1 MQGAFDGV
9 CMANNHDWALTVVGD
24 LLDGFGAD
32 PDASVLGLLT
42 LGYGQ
47 PVPALLQAQ
56 WSDFALQAGVWWV
69 GGEPLPVTAPFVVLL
84 KRYRRCCAGR
94 GDSLFVGRRGRSLGK
109 TEADARVHE
118 LLREFF
124 NLGDLCAITR
134 HVCHDL
140 GAAEWRAQR
149 LREYA
154 DLGATAEQIEALER
168 ELNKRRCSLLEAW
181 HGDVLCVAAAMSARG
196 FTR

>member
-1 MQGAFDGV
+1 MGKV
-9 CMANNHDWALTVVGD
+9 EAN
-24 LLDGFGAD
+24 
-32 PDASVLGLLT
+32 
-42 LGYGQ
+42 
-47 PVPALLQAQ
+47 
-56 WSDFALQAGVWWV
+56 
-69 GGEPLPVTAPFVVLL
+69 
-84 KRYRRCCAGR
+84 
-94 GDSLFVGRRGRSLGK
+94 
-109 TEADARVHE
+109 ARVHE

-154 DLGATAEQIEALER
+154 DLGATAEQVEALECEINGR
-168 ELNKRRCSLLEAW
+168 LRRLVEAW

>member
-1 MQGAFDGV
+1 MTVGYE
-9 CMANNHDWALTVVGD
+9 WAWTVVGC
-24 LLDGFGAD
+24 LLDGFDVD
-32 PDASVLGLLT
+32 PEAAVVGLLA

-47 PVPALLQAQ
+47 PVSVLLRAQ
-56 WSDFALQAGVWWV
+56 WSDFDLQAGVWWV
-69 GGEPLPVTAPFVVLL
+69 DGEALPLTAPFVVLL

-94 GDSLFVGRRGRSLGK
+94 DDRLFVGRRGGSLGK
-109 TEADARVHE
+109 AEANARVRE

-134 HVCHDL
+134 HVCHGL

-154 DLGATAEQIEALER
+154 DLGATAEQVEALECEIKGR
-168 ELNKRRCSLLEAW
+168 QRRLLEAW
-181 HGDVLCVAAAMSARG
+181 HGDVLCVVSAMSARD

>member
-1 MQGAFDGV
+1 MTVGYE
-9 CMANNHDWALTVVGD
+9 WARTVVG
-24 LLDGFGAD
+24 
-32 PDASVLGLLT
+32 GLLEGFDGDLVAAVVGLMA

-47 PVPALLQAQ
+47 PVQVLLQAR
-56 WSDFALQAGVWWV
+56 WSDFDLQAGFWCV
-69 GGEPLPVTAPFVVLL
+69 GGEALPLTAPYVVLL

-94 GDSLFVGRRGRSLGK
+94 DDRLFVGRSGGSLGK
-109 TEADARVHE
+109 AEANARVHE

-140 GAAEWRAQR
+140 GAAEGRAQR

-154 DLGATAEQIEALER
+154 DLGATAEQVEALKCEINGR
-168 ELNKRRCSLLEAW
+168 LRRLVAAW
-181 HGDVLCVAAAMSARG
+181 HGDVLCVAAEMSARG

>member
-1 MQGAFDGV
+1 MTVG
-9 CMANNHDWALTVVGD
+9 HEWAWTVVGC
-24 LLDGFGAD
+24 LLDGFDVD
-32 PDASVLGLLT
+32 PVAAVVGLLA

-47 PVPALLQAQ
+47 PVSVLLRAQ
-56 WSDFALQAGVWWV
+56 WSDFDLPAGVWWV
-69 GGEPLPVTAPFVVLL
+69 DGVALPLTAPFVVLL

-94 GDSLFVGRRGRSLGK
+94 DDRLFVGRSGGSLGK
-109 TEADARVHE
+109 AEANARVYE

-149 LREYA
+149 LREYV
-154 DLGATAEQIEALER
+154 DLGATAEQVEALECEFNGR
-168 ELNKRRCSLLEAW
+168 LRRLVEAW

>member
-1 MQGAFDGV
+1 
-9 CMANNHDWALTVVGD
+9 MAAGYEWARTVVGD
-24 LLDGFGAD
+24 LLDGFDGDLVA
-32 PDASVLGLLT
+32 AVVGLMA

-47 PVPALLQAQ
+47 PVLVLLQAQ
-56 WSDFALQAGVWWV
+56 WSDFDLQAGVWWV
-69 GGEPLPVTAPFVVLL
+69 GGEALPLTAPYVVLL

-94 GDSLFVGRRGRSLGK
+94 DDRLFVGRRGGSLGK
-109 TEADARVHE
+109 AEANARVHE

-124 NLGDLCAITR
+124 NLGDLCAMAIR
-134 HVCHDL
+134 VCPDL

-154 DLGATAEQIEALER
+154 DLGATAEQVEALER
-168 ELNKRRCSLLEAW
+168 EFNRRRCSLLEAW

>member
-1 MQGAFDGV
+1 
-9 CMANNHDWALTVVGD
+9 MANDHEWVLTVVGD
-24 LLDGFGAD
+24 LLDGFDAD
-32 PDASVLGLLT
+32 SAATVLGLLA

-47 PVPALLQAQ
+47 PVSVLLQAQ
-56 WSDFALQAGVWWV
+56 WSDFDLQAGVWWV
-69 GGEPLPVTAPFVVLL
+69 DGEALPLTAPFVVLL
-84 KRYRRCCAGR
+84 KRYRLCCAGR
-94 GDSLFVGRRGRSLGK
+94 DDRLFVGHMGGSLSK
-109 TEADARVHE
+109 AEANARVRE

-124 NLGDLCAITR
+124 NLGDLRAITR

-154 DLGATAEQIEALER
+154 DLGATAEQVEALVCEFNGR
-168 ELNKRRCSLLEAW
+168 LRRLVEAW